1 MAASTL
7 ARVYILVGALL
18 FSTGGVAIKLS
29 SMTGWQVAGLRTAVA
44 AVCLLVMLPA
54 TRRGFTW
61 RTVLVGVPYAATLVL
76 YTLANKET
84 TAANAIFLQDTAPLY
99 LLLLGPWLL
108 GERVLRSDLMFLL
121 ALAGGAA
128 LIFAAVAEP
137 LASAP
142 RPVLGNAFG
151 IASGVTWALAL
162 LGMRWI
168 AARPLTSREH
178 PLTAIVAACLMA
190 FAFSAYD
197 AFPIEGARALDW
209 WLVVYL
215 GAIQIG
221 LAYVFITRGMRDV
234 PALETSLLLLVEPVL
249 SPVWAWLVLAETP
262 PPLALAGGAVILSAT
277 AVHSLTRSDREAH

>member
-29 SMTGWQVAGLRTAVA
+29 SMTGWQVAGLRCAVA
-44 AVCLLVMLPA
+44 ALCLLVMLPA

-61 RTVLVGVPYAATLVL
+61 RTLLVGVPYAATLIL
-76 YTLANKET
+76 FTLANKET

-108 GERVLRSDLMFLL
+108 GERIARSDVAFLL

-128 LIFAAVAEP
+128 LIFTAVAEP

-142 RPVLGNAFG
+142 RPALGNAFG

-168 AARPLTSREH
+168 AARPLSNREH
-178 PLTAIVAACLMA
+178 PLTAIVAACGMA
-190 FAFSAYD
+190 FVFSAFQ
-197 AFPIEGARALDW
+197 AFPIEAARALDW
-209 WLVVYL
+209 WLVAYL
-215 GAIQIG
+215 GAVQIG

-234 PALETSLLLLVEPVL
+234 PVLETSLLLLVEPVF

-262 PPLALAGGAVILSAT
+262 PGLVLVGGVVVLGAT
-277 AVHSLTRSDREAH
+277 AAHTLVRARGKAH